1 MVDNNMINNSMIDM
15 INYILLSI
23 ACAFII
29 TSILTM
35 PGISNSTK
43 YVKKNDTE
51 TELTSKDVRTPV
63 ILLSITLLIIIII
76 FVLHLPSMVKRFSLK
91 TDNALVKKITF

>member
-1 MVDNNMINNSMIDM
+1 MTNNNNNMINMS
-15 INYILLSI
+15 NYILLSI

-76 FVLHLPSMVKRFSLK
+76 FVLPAVVNKVNLK
-91 TDNALVKKITF
+91 LNTPHVAISI